1 MGCGAKAF
9 FAVLEPGFAVLANRG
24 LFGWKAGV

>member
-9 FAVLEPGFAVLANRG
+9 FGGIGAGFRCLANRG